1 MDLDEA
7 RSARA
12 QVLLAGEL
20 DWNTLLQLAGR
31 HALAPLLHWHLSRR
45 FPGRAPPSAAHLLEE
60 QFRAN
65 VQSNLK
71 LAAELIRA
79 LKLLEGEKIL
89 AIPFKGPA
97 LTAALYGNL
106 ALRESSDLDLLLR
119 PDHVLPARDVLLA
132 DGYVPEYDLTPAQ
145 ERALLRSDC
154 QYTFQKFD
162 GQLRIELHWDIVPRY
177 CGVRLDPARWFERA
191 QSITLTSVTVPSLS
205 PEDLLLVLCVH
216 GAKHA
221 WERAAWIVD
230 VAELLRVYPALD
242 FTYVAQ
248 QASAARARRH
258 LRVGLG
264 LAHQLLEVQL
274 PPEFAREI
282 EQDAMARSL

>member
-1 MDLDEA
+1 MELDEA

-20 DWNTLLQLAGR
+20 DWNTLLKLASR

-45 FPGRAPPSAAHLLEE
+45 FPGRAPQSAAHLLAE

-71 LAAELIRA
+71 LAAELIRV
-79 LKLLEGEKIL
+79 LKLLEGEKIF